1 VDLRERRAG
10 GGRPPHRHPWEL
22 RRAAFFG
29 ETLASARPA
38 PDARWLDAGAG
49 DGWLAGTLR
58 ADVAP
63 DARLTCWDANYA
75 DDELRELR
83 EGAPGVEFVREA
95 PPGPFD
101 LVTAFDVL
109 EHVEDDVAFVATL
122 HERLRPGGTLLVS
135 VPAWPMLY
143 GPHDEVLAHHRRY
156 RPREARALV
165 LGAGFT
171 ILRAGGLFHSL
182 LPVRVLQRLA
192 VRVAP
197 MAGSAAL
204 TATEVPALEWSWPDP
219 ATSVVLGALAADNRL
234 SELAS
239 RVGLEL
245 PGLTWWAV
253 CERSR

>member
-1 VDLRERRAG
+1 M
-10 GGRPPHRHPWEL
+10 HRHPWER

-29 ETLASARPA
+29 NTLAGVRIPRSV
-38 PDARWLDAGAG
+38 RWLDAGAG

-75 DDELRELR
+75 EDELRELR

-101 LVTAFDVL
+101 LITAFDVL

-122 HERLRPGGTLLVS
+122 HDRLRPGGTLLVS

-165 LGAGFT
+165 LDAGFT
-171 ILRAGGLFHSL
+171 IRRAGGLFHSL

-192 VRVAP
+192 SR
-197 MAGSAAL
+197 AGLGASS
-204 TATEVPALEWSWPDP
+204 TAEVPSLRWSWPEVP
-219 ATSVVLGALAADNRL
+219 TQAVLAALATDNQL
-234 SELAS
+234 SKLAS
-239 RVGLEL
+239 RVGVEL

-253 CERSR
+253 CERSP

>member
-1 VDLRERRAG
+1 M
-10 GGRPPHRHPWEL
+10 HRHPWER

-29 ETLASARPA
+29 ETLASVRPA
-38 PDARWLDAGAG
+38 RDVRWLDAGAG

-58 ADVAP
+58 ANVAP
-63 DARLTCWDANYA
+63 GARLTCWDANYA
-75 DDELRELR
+75 DEEIGELRQA
-83 EGAPGVEFVREA
+83 APGVDFVRDA

-101 LVTAFDVL
+101 LITAFDVL

-171 ILRAGGLFHSL
+171 IRRAGGLFHSL
-182 LPVRVLQRLA
+182 LPVRVVQRLA
-192 VRVAP
+192 VR
-197 MAGSAAL
+197 AGL
-204 TATEVPALEWSWPDP
+204 TTGTTTTEVPALHWSWPEAP
-219 ATSVVLGALAADNRL
+219 TRVVLGALATDNGL
-234 SELAS
+234 SALAS